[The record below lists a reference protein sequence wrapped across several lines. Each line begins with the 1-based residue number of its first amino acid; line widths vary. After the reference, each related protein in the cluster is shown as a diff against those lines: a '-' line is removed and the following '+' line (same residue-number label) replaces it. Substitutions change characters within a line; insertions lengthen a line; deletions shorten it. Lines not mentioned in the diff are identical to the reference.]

1 MTKEKKTT
9 ETAKPA
15 ISEEVLNKV
24 IGTTKK
30 AMEIGGEQAKEIG
43 INNDK
48 VLEVLESLRGETNT
62 TATALATT
70 LFLILPAE
78 ALGAVSSMLSKAIQ
92 VKLIEKL
99 IEGITESDEDKE

>member
-9 ETAKPA
+9 ETARTV
-15 ISEEVLNKV
+15 ISEELLNKV
-24 IGTTKK
+24 VNASKK
-30 AMEIGGEQAKEIG
+30 AVKIGSEQAKELG

-48 VLEVLESLRGETNT
+48 VLEVLESLKGETNS
-62 TATALATT
+62 TATTLVTT

-78 ALGAVSSMLSKAIQ
+78 ALETIASMLNKAIQ

-99 IEGITESDEDKE
+99 MEEVVESDEDKE